1 MNTAIVTAVSS
12 ALLSLLSIVAAPDAG
27 AAAKDGAHGGR
38 RGHGELCEKLACTDA
53 QRAEI
58 DAIRSAVRT
67 ETQDERAAMAALKL
81 ELRAAKQAA
90 KPDPVVIDGLR
101 AKLKAL
107 HATMKSAREQ
117 SRTAIEA
124 VLTPA
129 QREQF
134 AAMKAE
140 HAKKHGKGKHGK
152 GKHGKGKHDGK
163 GKHAGKGK
171 RTEGERSGKAERNL
185 AKRANPTAG

>member
-1 MNTAIVTAVSS
+1 MNTAIFTAVSS
-12 ALLSLLSIVAAPDAG
+12 ALLSLLSIAAAPDAG
-27 AAAKDGAHGGR
+27 AAAKEGEHGGR
-38 RGHGELCEKLACTDA
+38 RGHGQLCEKLACTEA

-140 HAKKHGKGKHGK
+140 HAKKHGEGKHGGKGKHGK
-152 GKHGKGKHDGK
+152 GKHG
-163 GKHAGKGK
+163 GKGK
-171 RTEGERSGKAERNL
+171 RADGERGGKAERDL
-185 AKRANPTAG
+185 AKRGNPNAG

>member
-1 MNTAIVTAVSS
+1 MNTAIFTAVSS
-12 ALLSLLSIVAAPDAG
+12 TLLSLLSMIAAPDAG

-90 KPDPVVIDGLR
+90 KPDPVVIEGLR
-101 AKLKAL
+101 VKLKAL
-107 HATMKSAREQ
+107 HATMKSARED
-117 SRTAIEA
+117 SRTAIAA

-134 AAMKAE
+134 AAMKA
-140 HAKKHGKGKHGK
+140 
-152 GKHGKGKHDGK
+152 
-163 GKHAGKGK
+163 
-171 RTEGERSGKAERNL
+171 
-185 AKRANPTAG
+185 